1 MPNQSFSQNQDL
13 SKEIKLKD
21 TTLIVTTLRSHSDI
35 CAIMCYNPVHVPIWS
50 CLFLSLW
57 GIWGTITP
65 EKCSKSFIYPE
76 VKQGLYMLLIGSRS
90 THPPNE
96 WKRTLRQL
104 TSPDLSNWSC
114 LSSPHVHCLL
124 CYALY
129 TFSATS
135 FFFCPWEI
143 SGTPHSTEIYESSSS
158 GAAKKRSETIQRFCR
173 HLYKKKIPT
182 IIRENWG
189 SENKQD
195 NSLPM
200 PVMQRGRRSFQR
212 LKEYKS
218 TRVRLPQ
225 ARYILSQPAW
235 LNMFKTMWHLSA
247 EL

>member
-35 CAIMCYNPVHVPIWS
+35 CAIMCYNPVRVPIWS

-135 FFFCPWEI
+135 FFFLPLRDFRHTTFNWNLWIIFFRCRQEKIWNHTALLSTPLQEKNPNNHPRKLRIWE
-143 SGTPHSTEIYESSSS
+143 
-158 GAAKKRSETIQRFCR
+158 
-173 HLYKKKIPT
+173 
-182 IIRENWG
+182 
-189 SENKQD
+189 
-195 NSLPM
+195 
-200 PVMQRGRRSFQR
+200 
-212 LKEYKS
+212 
-218 TRVRLPQ
+218 Q
-225 ARYILSQPAW
+225 ARQLTPDACDAARQEIFPA
-235 LNMFKTMWHLSA
+235 F
-247 EL
+247 EGV

>member
-35 CAIMCYNPVHVPIWS
+35 CAIMCYNPVRVPIWS

-65 EKCSKSFIYPE
+65 EKRSKSFIYPE

-135 FFFCPWEI
+135 FFFAPERFQA
-143 SGTPHSTEIYESSSS
+143 HH
-158 GAAKKRSETIQRFCR
+158 IQLKFMN
-173 HLYKKKIPT
+173 HL
-182 IIRENWG
+182 
-189 SENKQD
+189 
-195 NSLPM
+195 LPV
-200 PVMQRGRRSFQR
+200 PPRKD
-212 LKEYKS
+212 LKPYSAFVDTS
-218 TRVRLPQ
+218 TRKKSQQSSEKIEDLRTSKTTHSRCLWCSEAGDLSSVWRSIKAHVSGCLRPDIFLVKLPG
-225 ARYILSQPAW
+225 
-235 LNMFKTMWHLSA
+235 
-247 EL
+247 